1 MIEVIGAPFDLC
13 GGKPGSRLGPI
24 AMRLE
29 GLVPGLQSI
38 GQEVIDTGAV
48 TNVDGNDPENTVER
62 YQLANQVYSEIQDR
76 VHLAVSRS
84 HVPIVV
90 GGDHSISIGS
100 ISGALRHFGDGL
112 AVLWID
118 AHMDLNTPE
127 TSPSGN
133 LHGMPLAALTG
144 FQSDVGGELGQQWRV
159 ILDDIVRGHHL
170 AKDRIAW
177 LGLRDVDAG
186 EVANLNTLG
195 GGFTMTMQDVDTLGV
210 DGAMSDIDSYLRKN
224 DVKALW
230 VSFDA
235 DSLDPIYAPGTGT
248 AVRGGFTY
256 REGHLIAETLYRWSQ
271 DAPYK
276 IVGLDVV
283 EVNPLIDRNNE
294 TANVAMEWTL
304 SFFGKSILNP
314 LDPGRTER

>member
-13 GGKPGSRLGPI
+13 GGTYGSRLGPI

-29 GLVPGLQSI
+29 GLVPGLQRI
-38 GQEVIDTGAV
+38 GHEVIDTGAV
-48 TNVDGNDPENTVER
+48 TNVDGRGAESLADKFSLANEVFSEVQERVER
-62 YQLANQVYSEIQDR
+62 AL
-76 VHLAVSRS
+76 SRS
-84 HVPIVV
+84 HTPIVV

-118 AHMDLNTPE
+118 AHMDLNTPD

-133 LHGMPLAALTG
+133 LHGMSLAALSG
-144 FQSDVGGELGQQWRV
+144 LKSELGGELGEEWR
-159 ILDDIVRGHHL
+159 LLLEDIVGEQRL
-170 AKDRIAW
+170 KSDRIAW
-177 LGLRDVDAG
+177 LGLRDVDRG
-186 EVANLNTLG
+186 EVANVERLG
-195 GGFTMTMQDVDTLGV
+195 GSLAMTMQEVDALGV
-210 DGAMSDIDSYLRKN
+210 EGAMSDIDLYLRKN
-224 DVKALW
+224 SVKALW

-235 DSLDPIYAPGTGT
+235 DSLDPIFAPGTGT

-256 REGHLIAETLYRWSQ
+256 REGHLIAETLHHWSKE
-271 DAPYK
+271 APYK
-276 IVGLDVV
+276 IAGLDVV
-283 EVNPLIDRNNE
+283 EVNPLIDRKNE